1 MPLYEPSPEII
12 TMSFGELKFILGW
25 IREQGETADNPIT
38 ILIGGWAVDA
48 YNPWYGSVDIDLVT
62 NSRTKNTL
70 KQVLKRDRGY
80 ESYRIPGGIN
90 TVSKP
95 TGEREIRE
103 IIIDL
108 ILREKMEF
116 KGRDLYLDFDIQ
128 KEHTE
133 VREIRGGISAIVPKR
148 SMLIILK
155 LKASWDRSY
164 RLNSETS
171 IDPEWERG
179 KLIKDYADIIALLD
193 PMPMRGAGEV
203 DFNFL
208 GEKLNEF
215 DFLRECLRR
224 IPENHDAIGKY
235 SRMDRRT
242 VRETIER
249 LLQLTE

>member
-1 MPLYEPSPEII
+1 MPQYDPSPEII
-12 TMSFGELKFILGW
+12 TMSFEELKFIAGW

-48 YNPWYGSVDIDLVT
+48 YNSSYGSVDIDLVT

-70 KQVLKRDRGY
+70 KQVLKQERGY
-80 ESYRIPGGIN
+80 ESYRVPGGIN

-95 TGEREIRE
+95 TGDREIKE
-103 IIIDL
+103 IIIDF
-108 ILREKMEF
+108 ILRERMRFE
-116 KGRDLYLDFDIQ
+116 GRDLYLDFDIQ
-128 KEHTE
+128 NEYTE
-133 VREIRGGISAIVPKR
+133 VREIRGGISAVVPKR

-164 RLNSETS
+164 RLYSETS

-193 PMPMRGAGEV
+193 PMHMHGGAEL
-203 DFNFL
+203 DFIFL
-208 GEKLNEF
+208 GEKLTDF
-215 DFLRECLRR
+215 DFLRGCLRI
-224 IPENHDAIGKY
+224 IPENLDAIGKY
-235 SRMDRRT
+235 GRMDQRA

>member
-1 MPLYEPSPEII
+1 MPPYDPSPEII
-12 TMSFGELKFILGW
+12 TMSFEELKFILGW
-25 IREQGETADNPIT
+25 IREQEEVIDNPIT
-38 ILIGGWAVDA
+38 VLIGGWAVDA
-48 YNPWYGSVDIDLVT
+48 YNSWYGSVDVDLVT

-70 KQVLKRDRGY
+70 KQVLKQERGY
-80 ESYRIPGGIN
+80 ESYRIPGSIN

-95 TGEREIRE
+95 TGDNGIRE
-103 IIIDL
+103 IIIDF
-108 ILREKMEF
+108 ILRERLKFE
-116 KGRDLYLDFDIQ
+116 GTDIYLDFDIPN
-128 KEHTE
+128 EHTE
-133 VREIRGGISAIVPKR
+133 VREIRGGISAVVPKR
-148 SMLIILK
+148 SMLLTLK

-171 IDPEWERG
+171 TVPDWELG

-193 PMPMRGAGEV
+193 PRHGGTEI
-203 DFNFL
+203 DLNFL

-235 SRMDRRT
+235 NRMDHRT

-249 LLQLTE
+249 LLQLTK